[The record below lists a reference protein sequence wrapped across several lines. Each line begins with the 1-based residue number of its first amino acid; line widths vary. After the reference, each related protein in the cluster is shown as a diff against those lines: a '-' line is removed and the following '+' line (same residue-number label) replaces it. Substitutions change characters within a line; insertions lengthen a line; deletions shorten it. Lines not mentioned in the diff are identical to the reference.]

1 MFLKYLETK
10 NVLIFP
16 MFLAVFDARLKVLKI
31 QMFLFGF
38 VQRQEMFLKTFF
50 KKFKNVKMFLSLL
63 GLESN
68 VLKSQIRA

>member
-1 MFLKYLETK
+1 
-10 NVLIFP
+10 
-16 MFLAVFDARLKVLKI
+16 MFLAVLDARLNVLKI

-38 VQRQEMFLKTFF
+38 VPRQEMFLKMFF

-68 VLKSQIRA
+68 VLKRKIRT